1 MKKTATFQNSFSL
14 KAYNSFGVEAKAA
27 YFASPKSIKNLQ
39 ELCREVP
46 NLDDLLLL
54 GGGSN
59 ILLAADY
66 AGYVIHPVFQEIQI
80 IEEAKDRCIWRVE
93 AGVNW
98 HFFVKRSVEQG
109 WQGLENLALIPGN
122 AGAAPI
128 QNIGAYGVEIAE
140 FIYAVEGL
148 DLTTLQIQTLTRQAC
163 YFGYRDSIFK
173 RELKGKFVI
182 TAILLE
188 LSKDRPVNIEYK
200 ALQEE
205 LQQRGKPPYTSK
217 DIFSAVC
224 SVRQRKLP
232 DPQILG
238 NAGSFFKNPE
248 IEPKKY
254 EFLRQRYPDLV
265 AFELNN
271 GNYKLSAGWLI
282 EKCGWKGK
290 ALGRAAVHS
299 RHALVLVNT
308 GNATGVEILKL
319 ATAIENSV
327 ADTFGV
333 TLEKEV
339 NVVGLEKL

>member
-1 MKKTATFQNSFSL
+1 MKNTATFENSFSL

-27 YFASPKSIKNLQ
+27 YFASPKCIKELQ
-39 ELCREVP
+39 ELCRKVP
-46 NLDDLLLL
+46 NFDDLLLL

-66 AGYVIHPVFQEIQI
+66 NGYVIHPAFQEFQI
-80 IEEAKDRCIWRVE
+80 IEERKDRCIWRVE

-98 HFFVKRSVEQG
+98 HFFVKYSLEQG
-109 WQGLENLALIPGN
+109 WMGLENLALIPGN
-122 AGAAPI
+122 VGAAPI

-148 DLTTLQIQTLTRQAC
+148 DLATLQLQLLTRHAC

-173 RELKGKFVI
+173 RELKGKFII
-182 TAILLE
+182 TAVLLE
-188 LSKDRPVNIEYK
+188 LFKDRPVNIQYQ

-205 LQQRGKPPYTSK
+205 LQQKGRPPYTSK

-224 SVRQRKLP
+224 SIRQRKLP

-248 IEPKKY
+248 IEPKQY
-254 EFLRQRYPDLV
+254 ELLRERYPDLV

-290 ALGRAAVHS
+290 TWGRAAVHS
-299 RHALVLVNT
+299 RHALVLVNR
-308 GNATGVEILKL
+308 GGATGLEILQL

-327 ADTFGV
+327 ADTFGI

-339 NVVGLEKL
+339 NIVGIPKS